1 MEKRYKVKLNSVDK
15 IEELLQ
21 EIYSEACRQLNQ
33 IQSEMDK
40 LMNSTIL
47 GAETITMEDKTRYA
61 KAIHDYMG
69 DKDRAIK
76 AKFEIAKFMGEIVK
90 HHGDI
95 NGALND
101 PDFNKATKLDIKGL
115 KSVAMS
121 VDDSEDNNTYILKK

>member
-21 EIYSEACRQLNQ
+21 EIYNEACRQLNQ
-33 IQSEMDK
+33 IQNEIDK
-40 LMNSTIL
+40 LTNSINLGGEEITI
-47 GAETITMEDKTRYA
+47 EDKTKYS

-76 AKFEIAKFMGEIVK
+76 SKFEIAKFMGEIVK

-101 PDFNKATKLDIKGL
+101 PGFAKTTKLDIKGL
-115 KSVAMS
+115 KDMAMS
-121 VDDSEDNNTYILKK
+121 IEDDDTDTYILKK